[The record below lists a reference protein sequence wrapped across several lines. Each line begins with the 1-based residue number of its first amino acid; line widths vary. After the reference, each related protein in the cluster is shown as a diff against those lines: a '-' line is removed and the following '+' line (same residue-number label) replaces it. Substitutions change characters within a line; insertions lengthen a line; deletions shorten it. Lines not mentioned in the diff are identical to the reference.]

1 MSPDIVEL
9 TSSAIQNMTP
19 DQGVQKKAVQ
29 NRQKSVIQRHTV
41 HRNSAELCVCVC
53 VLKQGSKM
61 IYDDSTEKDTEVR
74 E

>member
-19 DQGVQKKAVQ
+19 DQGVQKKLSRIGKNQWFKDTQCTETAL
-29 NRQKSVIQRHTV
+29 N
-41 HRNSAELCVCVC
+41 CVCVC

>member
-29 NRQKSVIQRHTV
+29 NKQKSVIQRHTV

-53 VLKQGSKM
+53 VCVLKHGSKM
-61 IYDDSTEKDTEVR
+61 IYDDSTEKDTN
-74 E
+74 

>member
-9 TSSAIQNMTP
+9 TSSATQNMTP

-41 HRNSAELCVCVC
+41 HRNSAELFFFFFF
-53 VLKQGSKM
+53 KHGSKM
-61 IYDDSTEKDTEVR
+61 IYDDSTEKDTN
-74 E
+74 

>member
-41 HRNSAELCVCVC
+41 HRNSAELFFFF
-53 VLKQGSKM
+53 KHGSKM
-61 IYDDSTEKDTEVR
+61 IYDDSTEKDTN
-74 E
+74 